1 MKINGKRAAAAVL
14 IILMTAGLLSGCQGK
29 KKTETAV
36 QATRVRTQ
44 SAEKGTLEVTGS
56 YIGTMAPHNS
66 VDVTPLVAGTVKKV
80 NVKVGDK
87 VSEGDI
93 LCQFDDKAAS
103 LQLQSAEDAVNSAKA
118 GKEAA
123 KDQIDAARKQAR
135 TSITSLEGQLKTLKE
150 QKKTQEDQ
158 LEQVRQSVD
167 ALKQGQDA
175 AQETYIA
182 SKNVYDRAQMLYL
195 QYKHFLEKNPDCTT
209 TAGLV
214 EASIP
219 DVSIPVEP
227 VITSIEGG
235 TSENEFIIE
244 FPDNDSNGENEEFL
258 EKQQTAAQLAE
269 DLTEVPLTVE
279 YLTDFGI
286 DSLKD
291 KMEQAEDAASKA
303 STAYTQSLSTITQL
317 ENGIKQIKTQIRT
330 LEDNIDAAEDAAKK
344 TGGNTKAYD
353 AQIKAAQTGVES
365 AQYQKDLYTVR
376 SPIDGIVEAV
386 NVTENQASGQ
396 GMPAFKISDKELME
410 VSFYVPEDVRDYVR
424 EGDRVTVE
432 AGSGE
437 VKGRISSIST
447 AVDQQRGLF
456 KIDAQITSPGD
467 KNLSTN
473 TSVSLTLV
481 TNSVKDKILI
491 PFDSV
496 YYDDDQAYVFV
507 VENDRA
513 VRRDVTAGPYNN
525 DTIAIL
531 DGLIEGDEVIITW
544 GAGLKDGA
552 IVQVIEQENDN
563 SSSGTGTDSQKK

>member
-195 QYKHFLEKNPDCTT
+195 QYKHFLEKNP
-209 TAGLV
+209 
-214 EASIP
+214 
-219 DVSIPVEP
+219 VSRAVLP
-227 VITSIEGG
+227 
-235 TSENEFIIE
+235 
-244 FPDNDSNGENEEFL
+244 
-258 EKQQTAAQLAE
+258 
-269 DLTEVPLTVE
+269 
-279 YLTDFGI
+279 
-286 DSLKD
+286 
-291 KMEQAEDAASKA
+291 KM
-303 STAYTQSLSTITQL
+303 
-317 ENGIKQIKTQIRT
+317 
-330 LEDNIDAAEDAAKK
+330 
-344 TGGNTKAYD
+344 
-353 AQIKAAQTGVES
+353 
-365 AQYQKDLYTVR
+365 
-376 SPIDGIVEAV
+376 
-386 NVTENQASGQ
+386 
-396 GMPAFKISDKELME
+396 
-410 VSFYVPEDVRDYVR
+410 
-424 EGDRVTVE
+424 
-432 AGSGE
+432 
-437 VKGRISSIST
+437 
-447 AVDQQRGLF
+447 
-456 KIDAQITSPGD
+456 
-467 KNLSTN
+467 NLS
-473 TSVSLTLV
+473 
-481 TNSVKDKILI
+481 
-491 PFDSV
+491 
-496 YYDDDQAYVFV
+496 
-507 VENDRA
+507 
-513 VRRDVTAGPYNN
+513 
-525 DTIAIL
+525 
-531 DGLIEGDEVIITW
+531 
-544 GAGLKDGA
+544 
-552 IVQVIEQENDN
+552 
-563 SSSGTGTDSQKK
+563 

>member
-195 QYKHFLEKNPDCTT
+195 QYKHFLEKNPDCT
-209 TAGLV
+209 
-214 EASIP
+214 
-219 DVSIPVEP
+219 P

-353 AQIKAAQTGVES
+353 AQIKAAQTGR
-365 AQYQKDLYTVR
+365 R
-376 SPIDGIVEAV
+376 S
-386 NVTENQASGQ
+386 
-396 GMPAFKISDKELME
+396 M
-410 VSFYVPEDVRDYVR
+410 
-424 EGDRVTVE
+424 
-432 AGSGE
+432 
-437 VKGRISSIST
+437 
-447 AVDQQRGLF
+447 
-456 KIDAQITSPGD
+456 
-467 KNLSTN
+467 
-473 TSVSLTLV
+473 
-481 TNSVKDKILI
+481 
-491 PFDSV
+491 
-496 YYDDDQAYVFV
+496 
-507 VENDRA
+507 
-513 VRRDVTAGPYNN
+513 
-525 DTIAIL
+525 
-531 DGLIEGDEVIITW
+531 
-544 GAGLKDGA
+544 
-552 IVQVIEQENDN
+552 
-563 SSSGTGTDSQKK
+563 

>member
-214 EASIP
+214 ELRP
-219 DVSIPVEP
+219 DVSIPLNLSSPLSRAVLP
-227 VITSIEGG
+227 K
-235 TSENEFIIE
+235 IIYHRVS
-244 FPDNDSNGENEEFL
+244 DNDSNGENEEFL

-269 DLTEVPLTVE
+269 DRLRSRWVE
-279 YLTDFGI
+279 YLNDFGI

-291 KMEQAEDAASKA
+291 KMDQAEDAASKA
-303 STAYTQSLSTITQL
+303 SSAYSQSLSSITQL

-365 AQYQKDLYTVR
+365 AQ
-376 SPIDGIVEAV
+376 
-386 NVTENQASGQ
+386 
-396 GMPAFKISDKELME
+396 
-410 VSFYVPEDVRDYVR
+410 
-424 EGDRVTVE
+424 
-432 AGSGE
+432 
-437 VKGRISSIST
+437 
-447 AVDQQRGLF
+447 
-456 KIDAQITSPGD
+456 
-467 KNLSTN
+467 
-473 TSVSLTLV
+473 
-481 TNSVKDKILI
+481 
-491 PFDSV
+491 
-496 YYDDDQAYVFV
+496 
-507 VENDRA
+507 
-513 VRRDVTAGPYNN
+513 
-525 DTIAIL
+525 
-531 DGLIEGDEVIITW
+531 
-544 GAGLKDGA
+544 
-552 IVQVIEQENDN
+552 
-563 SSSGTGTDSQKK
+563 